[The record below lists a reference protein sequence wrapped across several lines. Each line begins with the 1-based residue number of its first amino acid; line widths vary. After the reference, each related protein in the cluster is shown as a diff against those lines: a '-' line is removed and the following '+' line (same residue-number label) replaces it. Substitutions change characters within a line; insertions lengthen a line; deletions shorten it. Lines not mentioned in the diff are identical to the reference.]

1 MFIDRVTIELAA
13 GKGGNGVVA
22 WRREKYIPK
31 GGPCGGN
38 GGKGGSII
46 LQADTQV
53 FSLDSFRNRRILK
66 AENGQAGG
74 SNNRQGKNGKDL
86 VLKVPC
92 GTLVKDM
99 TTGEILLI
107 LPLIK
112 KNLCFAEEA
121 RGERKRL
128 FQVAHK

>member
-1 MFIDRVTIELAA
+1 MFVDKVTLDFIA

-46 LQADTQV
+46 IEADPQV
-53 FSLDSFRNRRILK
+53 YSLEYYRNRRILR
-66 AENGQAGG
+66 AQNGGAGG
-74 SNNRQGKNGKDL
+74 SNNRQGKNGQDL

-92 GTLVKDM
+92 GTLLKDAES
-99 TTGEILLI
+99 GEILHDFTTEGDQLI
-107 LPLIK
+107 VCK
-112 KNLCFAEEA
+112 
-121 RGERKRL
+121 G
-128 FQVAHK
+128 